1 VVCSVV
7 EVGERRVREED
18 EEVERKKKVHGQ
30 WGDASVRKKG
40 RTCAENKCS
49 FAFTLFGPTQASL
62 PVVGLDSLPN
72 QGCW

>member
-1 VVCSVV
+1 MR
-7 EVGERRVREED
+7 ERS
-18 EEVERKKKVHGQ
+18 RKKEKSDGQ

-49 FAFTLFGPTQASL
+49 FAFTLFRPTQASL
-62 PVVGLDSLPN
+62 PLVGLDSLPN